1 MEENSIDLHELLAIL
16 IKNLRKICYVTAA
29 FLVVAV
35 LYLLVT
41 PRVYESESLL
51 RIKQPQGLGSS
62 LLDAVPGANTAATAQ
77 LMSTYAE
84 ILKSRSVIE
93 PVIQQTEKAD
103 DEGKYPSYDGYVK
116 GRITTTPFKN
126 TEILKVTVNANTPE
140 DAQKANQLVV
150 DGFLD
155 RLTGLTRAEQKS
167 TKEFIAA
174 RVVEAKNELNNA
186 ESALQVYKEKNKII
200 DPSENMKVISDRVVM
215 VDKVKAENRVD
226 LATAEARLSSINQQL
241 GGAAKATADSSTIK
255 EYNQKLAELEMTK
268 VSYLNKYTDKHPK
281 MQEINNEITNVRA
294 QLQEEINKVA
304 ALQAPSDNP
313 VHQGLIAGKFE
324 SEAAI
329 AIAQGKAQA
338 LANIENE
345 NNTAIG
351 TLPSI
356 EQGYLRVKRDA
367 DVAQEI
373 YIMLAKRLEEAKV
386 AEVMVSNE
394 VQVVDKATLPE
405 APVKPRKALTLALAL
420 LLGLLAGSGYVIAY
434 EMFNRRLRSSEDIQ
448 NYLGL
453 TVLGT
458 VPDANSM
465 NKVNAERGKKLSLMQ
480 KIGRLLKKND

>member
-1 MEENSIDLHELLAIL
+1 MEENSIDLQELLAIL
-16 IKNLRKICYVTAA
+16 LKNLRKIAYITVT
-29 FLVVAV
+29 FLVVAT
-35 LYLLVT
+35 LYLLFT

-62 LLDAVPGANTAATAQ
+62 LLDVVPGANTAATAQ

-93 PVIQQTEKAD
+93 PVIEETEQQD
-103 DEGKYPSYDGYVK
+103 DKGKYPSYESYIK
-116 GRITTTPFKN
+116 SRITTTPFKN

-140 DAQKANQLVV
+140 DAQQANKLVV
-150 DGFLD
+150 EGFLE
-155 RLTGLTRAEQKS
+155 RLTGLSRAEQRT
-167 TKEFIAA
+167 TKEFIAG
-174 RVVEAKNELNNA
+174 RVAESKNELNNA
-186 ESALQVYKEKNKII
+186 ESALQVYKEKNKLI
-200 DPSENMKVISDRVVM
+200 DPSENMKVIADRVVM
-215 VDKVKAENRVD
+215 VDKVKAENQVD
-226 LATAEARLSSINQQL
+226 MATAQAKLSSINQQL
-241 GGAAKATADSSTIK
+241 GGAAKATADSTTIK
-255 EYNQKLAELEMTK
+255 EYNQKLADLEMTR

-281 MQEINNEITNVRA
+281 MQEINNEIASVRA

-329 AIAQGKAQA
+329 AVAQGKEKA
-338 LANIENE
+338 LADIEKE
-345 NNTAIG
+345 NTDAIG
-351 TLPSI
+351 KLPSV

-394 VQVVDKATLPE
+394 VQVVDTATLPE
-405 APVKPRKALTLALAL
+405 KPVKPRKALTLALAL
-420 LLGLLAGSGYVIAY
+420 LLGLMAGSGYVLAY
-434 EMFNRRLRSSEDIQ
+434 ELFNRRLRSSDDIQ

-453 TVLGT
+453 PVLGS
-458 VPDANSM
+458 VPDFESM
-465 NKVNAERGKKLSLMQ
+465 NRMTKERRIKKNFMQ
-480 KIGRLLKKND
+480 KLRRLVKK